1 MRETQSREVE
11 MKFTNKTKTYDIDLS
26 LPEDKRWI
34 HVMACEK
41 SQMRKMFREAQRDI
55 ESNIPA
61 SISGI
66 AKSLLAHFYKSSGGR
81 YVEEVQSIADFLDVP
96 VKDLLFLQCAFELT
110 QLVSAFPYAHP
121 VMYRTKETVETVQ
134 GRMID
139 IWNSFGCTAG
149 ICSHPELGML
159 HFRTLDWEYLTQIGA
174 STRIYRFH
182 KRKRMFVVIGIL
194 GLAGALSGMLRGAYS
209 VSINYAPSVKDPGF
223 DFGPLFLLRE
233 VLEECDSYGEAVSC
247 LKSTPL
253 SSNVFFTVC
262 GAKREE
268 GCIIERTR
276 NSSSVREYD
285 CEPIVQ
291 GNHFHAKRFLQHNEP
306 FEDNEFICDS
316 IEREKKLASRL
327 GKAKKS
333 DSLESVFRLADV
345 LPVRNED
352 TRQKMLFHPKTGDF
366 LLSRLA

>member
-1 MRETQSREVE
+1 
-11 MKFTNKTKTYDIDLS
+11 
-26 LPEDKRWI
+26 
-34 HVMACEK
+34 
-41 SQMRKMFREAQRDI
+41 
-55 ESNIPA
+55 
-61 SISGI
+61 
-66 AKSLLAHFYKSSGGR
+66 
-81 YVEEVQSIADFLDVP
+81 
-96 VKDLLFLQCAFELT
+96 
-110 QLVSAFPYAHP
+110 
-121 VMYRTKETVETVQ
+121 MYRTKETVETVQ